1 MPAVEGKEASVH
13 LADWPAMKPQY
24 LDSALDEKWSAR
36 LALRSDVMKALEN
49 ARAAKIIGHPLDADV
64 TIYAEGDAY
73 ETLKAMGD
81 FLSDFFI
88 VSNVELVNDTS
99 AAPADALTNEDG
111 VRVSVAP
118 STRQKKNG
126 FAIGPN
132 GIIPKDLQGK
142 PKKPKNDFYWEVVFW
157 CLI

>member
-1 MPAVEGKEASVH
+1 
-13 LADWPAMKPQY
+13 
-24 LDSALDEKWSAR
+24 
-36 LALRSDVMKALEN
+36 MKALEN

-118 STRQKKNG
+118 STRQKCERCWKHLDSVGSNPDHPDVC
-126 FAIGPN
+126 ARCARVLDEE
-132 GIIPKDLQGK
+132 K
-142 PKKPKNDFYWEVVFW
+142 
-157 CLI
+157 

>member
-1 MPAVEGKEASVH
+1 
-13 LADWPAMKPQY
+13 
-24 LDSALDEKWSAR
+24 
-36 LALRSDVMKALEN
+36 MKALEN

-99 AAPADALTNEDG
+99 AAPVDALANDDG

-118 STRQKKNG
+118 STRQKCERCWKHLDSVGSN
-126 FAIGPN
+126 PN
-132 GIIPKDLQGK
+132 HPDVCARCARVLDEEK
-142 PKKPKNDFYWEVVFW
+142 E
-157 CLI
+157 